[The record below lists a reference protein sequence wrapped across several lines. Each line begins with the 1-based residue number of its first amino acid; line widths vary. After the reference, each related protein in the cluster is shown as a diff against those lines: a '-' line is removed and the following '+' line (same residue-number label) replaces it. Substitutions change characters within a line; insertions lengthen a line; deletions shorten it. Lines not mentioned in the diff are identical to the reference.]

1 MSNKKRTIVVI
12 YTEGET
18 DKVFYDRLL
27 SYIKTKSNGNKF
39 VVDEIK
45 KNNISGIGNF
55 KVKLINKF
63 KKEINIRKYKDY
75 NKIVVLCYDEDVFEL
90 VNQKPPVDRK
100 QLEKDLKI
108 EGAQKVIHLV
118 AKSSIEDVFL
128 IDIENII
135 KTLHIPQKSINN
147 LKGNGF
153 QKLKALY
160 NKTNNIYVKGANVEP
175 FVHKLDIEKICSRQC
190 EIYCKLCSILL
201 GNKGCKK

>member
-1 MSNKKRTIVVI
+1 MSNRKKTIVVI

-27 SYIKTKSNGNKF
+27 SYIKTKANGNKF

-45 KNNISGIGNF
+45 KSNISGIGNF
-55 KVKLINKF
+55 KIKLINKF
-63 KKEINIRKYKDY
+63 KKEINIQKYKDY

-90 VNQKPPVDRK
+90 VNQKPPIDRI
-100 QLEKDLKI
+100 QLEKDLKV

-135 KTLHIPQKSINN
+135 KTLHISQKSTNN
-147 LKGNGF
+147 LTGNGF
-153 QKLKALY
+153 QKLKTLY
-160 NKTNNIYVKGANVEP
+160 KKTNNIYVKGAKVEP
-175 FVHKLDIEKICSRQC
+175 FVHKLDIEKICNAQC
-190 EIYCKLCSILL
+190 EIYCKLCNILL